1 MKISRRN
8 NSELEFVVLDTETT
22 GFNKNDRVIE
32 IACIVFS
39 AGEVIDE
46 YSTLI
51 NPNRDVGKTQI
62 HGIRPSMISS
72 APIFSEIAND
82 ILRILQNRILIAH
95 NLAFDSRM
103 LKQEFDKLGIDL
115 NLGRGFCTMTEVS
128 RIYSA
133 QNSSL
138 EKACSIFDIAQDD
151 AHHALGDAR
160 ATLKLFEALKPDL
173 EKVEPI
179 NNMYQPSQVPSR
191 TLNRKAFEPTSPKP
205 ISRILSITRKVPF
218 PSTDERFIAYLQVLN
233 LVLEDLVITSDEMN
247 ELESWSLQL
256 GINDNERTK
265 LHLDYLD
272 SFVQATLR
280 DGVITIEEME
290 MLEKI
295 ATSLKIPLKVPE
307 VANKIPNNDL
317 NIKPGLK
324 VCFTGSAVG
333 PNGNEIN
340 RSDLEALAS
349 KVGLHPV
356 SAVTKKGCDLLVA
369 ADERSMSGKAKKAS
383 EWGIQIVSVEKF
395 ITFCTFG

>member
-1 MKISRRN
+1 MKTSREN

-22 GFNKNDRVIE
+22 GFNKNDRIIE

-39 AGEVIDE
+39 AGKITDE
-46 YSTLI
+46 YTTLV

-62 HGIRPSMISS
+62 HGIRPSMITS
-72 APIFSEIAND
+72 APMFSEISND
-82 ILRILQNRILIAH
+82 IMRVLQNRVLVAH

-103 LKQEFDKLGIDL
+103 LKQEFAKIGIDL
-115 NLGRGFCTMTEVS
+115 NLGRGICTMTEVS

-138 EKACSIFDIAQDD
+138 EMACEIFDIEQTD
-151 AHHALGDAR
+151 AHHAKGDAY
-160 ATLKLFEALKPDL
+160 TTFKLFEALEPDL
-173 EKVEPI
+173 QKTEVI
-179 NNMYQPSQVPSR
+179 NNQYNESQIPSR
-191 TLNRKAFEPTSPKP
+191 TLTRKAFEPTSPQP

-218 PSTDERFIAYLQVLN
+218 PSTDERFVAYLHVLN

-247 ELESWSLQL
+247 ELESWANQL
-256 GINDNERTK
+256 GINEDERLK
-265 LHLDYLD
+265 LHFDYLE

-280 DGVITIEEME
+280 DGVITLDEME

-295 ATSLKIPLKVPE
+295 ATALKIPLMVPE
-307 VANKIPNNDL
+307 VANTIPNNDL
-317 NIKPGLK
+317 NIRAGLR

-333 PNGNEIN
+333 PNGKEIN

-356 SAVTKKGCDLLVA
+356 TAVTKKGCDLLVA
-369 ADERSMSGKAKKAS
+369 ADERSMSGKAKKAA
-383 EWGIQIVSVEKF
+383 EWGIQVISVEKF

>member
-138 EKACSIFDIAQDD
+138 EKACSIFDIAHDD

-256 GINDNERTK
+256 GINENERTK

-280 DGVITIEEME
+280 DGVITIDEME

-295 ATSLKIPLKVPE
+295 ATSLKIPLKVPK

>member
-256 GINDNERTK
+256 GINDNERIK
-265 LHLDYLD
+265 LHFDYLD

>member
-133 QNSSL
+133 QSSSL

-173 EKVEPI
+173 EKIEPI

-280 DGVITIEEME
+280 DGVITIDEME

-295 ATSLKIPLKVPE
+295 ATSLKIPLKVPK

>member
-1 MKISRRN
+1 MKISRGN

-22 GFNKNDRVIE
+22 GFNKNDRIIE

-72 APIFSEIAND
+72 APMFSEIAND
-82 ILRILQNRILIAH
+82 ILRILQNRILVAH
-95 NLAFDSRM
+95 NLAFDGRM
-103 LKQEFDKLGIDL
+103 LKQEFAKLGIDL
-115 NLGRGFCTMTEVS
+115 NLGHGFCTMTEVS

-138 EKACSIFDIAQDD
+138 EMACKIFDIEQND
-151 AHHALGDAR
+151 AHHAKGDAKT
-160 ATLKLFEALKPDL
+160 TLQLFQALEPDL
-173 EKVEPI
+173 EKVEPM
-179 NNMYQPSQVPSR
+179 NNSFDSSQIPSR
-191 TLNRKAFEPTSPKP
+191 TLTRKAFEPTSSQP

-233 LVLEDLVITSDEMN
+233 LVLEDLVITRDEMN

-265 LHLDYLD
+265 LHFDYLE

-280 DGVITIEEME
+280 DGVITIDEME

-295 ATSLKIPLKVPE
+295 ATSLKIPLIIPE
-307 VANKIPNNDL
+307 VANNIPKNEL
-317 NIKPGLK
+317 NIRPGLK

-333 PNGNEIN
+333 PNGKEIN

-349 KVGLHPV
+349 KVGLYPV

>member
-1 MKISRRN
+1 
-8 NSELEFVVLDTETT
+8 LT
-22 GFNKNDRVIE
+22 
-32 IACIVFS
+32 
-39 AGEVIDE
+39 
-46 YSTLI
+46 
-51 NPNRDVGKTQI
+51 
-62 HGIRPSMISS
+62 
-72 APIFSEIAND
+72 
-82 ILRILQNRILIAH
+82 
-95 NLAFDSRM
+95 
-103 LKQEFDKLGIDL
+103 
-115 NLGRGFCTMTEVS
+115 
-128 RIYSA
+128 
-133 QNSSL
+133 
-138 EKACSIFDIAQDD
+138 
-151 AHHALGDAR
+151 
-160 ATLKLFEALKPDL
+160 
-173 EKVEPI
+173 
-179 NNMYQPSQVPSR
+179 
-191 TLNRKAFEPTSPKP
+191 RKAFEPTAPQP
-205 ISRILSITRKVPF
+205 ISRIRSITRKVPF

-265 LHLDYLD
+265 LHFDYLE

-280 DGVITIEEME
+280 DGVITIDEME

-295 ATSLKIPLKVPE
+295 AIALKIPLMVPE
-307 VANKIPNNDL
+307 VANSIPKNEL
-317 NIKPGLK
+317 NIRPGLK

-333 PNGNEIN
+333 PNGKEIN